1 MAFEQLMA
9 ALKATTDEV
18 NRELNQYLPQGR
30 PEMIHESMAYSINA
44 GGKRLRPALVLWTTE
59 LLGGH
64 RAHAM
69 PAACALE
76 MIHTYSLIH
85 DDLPCMD
92 DDQLRR
98 GKPTNHVVY
107 GEAMAL
113 LAGDALLTHAFE
125 VTTRAMEYGAD
136 PRHVVRVVHEIAH
149 AAGSLGMVGGQVVDI
164 LSEGKKIDLETLRFI
179 HALKTGALFRASIR
193 SGAILAGAT
202 DDDLAR
208 LTEFA
213 EYLGLTFQITDDIL
227 DVVGDEAKLGKPV
240 GSDKSHEKATYPSL
254 LGLEEAQRL
263 AQESCQRA
271 KASLAP
277 FGEKTERFCQLMDY
291 ILERES

>member
-1 MAFEQLMA
+1 MAFEQLLA
-9 ALKATTDEV
+9 ALKAISEEV
-18 NRELNQYLPQGR
+18 NKELNQYLPQGR
-30 PEMIHESMAYSINA
+30 PEILHESMAYSVNA

-59 LLGGH
+59 LLGGNK
-64 RAHAM
+64 AHAM
-69 PAACALE
+69 PVACAME

-92 DDQLRR
+92 DDDLRR

-107 GEAMAL
+107 GEALAL
-113 LAGDALLTHAFE
+113 LAGDALLTQAFE
-125 VTTRAMEYGAD
+125 MIAKAMEKGAE
-136 PRHVVRVVHEIAH
+136 PRNVVRVVNEIAQ

-202 DDDLAR
+202 EEDLQR

-227 DVVGDEAKLGKPV
+227 DVIGDEAKLGKPI
-240 GSDKSHEKATYPSL
+240 GSDESHEKATYPSL
-254 LGLEEAQRL
+254 LGLAEAQRL
-263 AQESCQRA
+263 AKESCERA
-271 KASLAP
+271 KATLAP
-277 FGEKTERFCQLMDY
+277 YGQKTERFCQLMDY

>member
-1 MAFEQLMA
+1 
-9 ALKATTDEV
+9 
-18 NRELNQYLPQGR
+18 
-30 PEMIHESMAYSINA
+30 MIHESMAYSINA
-44 GGKRLRPALVLWTTE
+44 GGKRLRPALVLWTAE

-98 GKPTNHVVY
+98 GKPTNHMVY

-125 VTTRAMEYGAD
+125 VTTRAIEFGAD
-136 PRHVVRVVHEIAH
+136 PRHVVRVVNEIAH

-202 DDDLAR
+202 DDELAR